1 VRKMTLA
8 RLAGIAELHGIENDH
23 LAAVTRLAF
32 HADGRTAF
40 ELSDL
45 EAMQLSGKS
54 RSDRAWV
61 HLQSAALVLGL
72 RVKRMQTAA

>member
-1 VRKMTLA
+1 
-8 RLAGIAELHGIENDH
+8 
-23 LAAVTRLAF
+23 
-32 HADGRTAF
+32 
-40 ELSDL
+40 
-45 EAMQLSGKS
+45 MQLSGKS